1 MSSNAMENQ
10 NPYKCHSQI
19 RFMVHLL
26 LFIVSPRGCYVVSVS
41 VVYKSHR
48 RVCVSAGEPEM
59 ELQDTKNV
67 SVQSFATI
75 CNEIEIVIQ

>member
-1 MSSNAMENQ
+1 MENQ
-10 NPYKCHSQI
+10 NPNKCHSQI

-41 VVYKSHR
+41 VVYKSHHR
-48 RVCVSAGEPEM
+48 
-59 ELQDTKNV
+59 V
-67 SVQSFATI
+67 SVAAGDGTPGHEKVSTQSFATI

>member
-1 MSSNAMENQ
+1 MENE

-48 RVCVSAGEPEM
+48 RVCVSAGDGTPGH
-59 ELQDTKNV
+59 DNV
-67 SVQSFATI
+67 STQSFATI